1 MSNRIIKVR
10 RPVRRVKV
18 LSSTEALDKG
28 VHPAFG
34 AEEELPA
41 SAPSADPAPETPPGI
56 QMSEEEL
63 QQQLQTAFH
72 KGVEEGRQAA
82 QQEVMEQIQPV
93 LQQWNNIMA
102 NFEQERLNYYAESE
116 KLLLNFILQMAE
128 KIFPEIPGLVANQ
141 IEKSVSEVLSVLK
154 NEQNIELIINPADQA
169 LLEKL
174 RKQIELGLPNLENLS
189 IKTDNKITPGGCM
202 VQTDAGKI
210 DARIETQIQK
220 VISELRKEIEMMNRQ
235 EVQE

>member
-18 LSSTEALDKG
+18 LSSAEAMDKG

-34 AEEELPA
+34 AEQELPA
-41 SAPSADPAPETPPGI
+41 SAPSAVSAPETPPGI

-141 IEKSVSEVLSVLK
+141 IEKSVSEVISVLK